1 MHELTKISKPFKSPS
16 QRDMLEAVL
25 TTAVTMRGAKL
36 DKETLSLYSGRLL
49 RESFDDVVV
58 ALEKIA
64 EMPREQYETALPDMG
79 TVLDMVRIA
88 GQSRANRAEAAKDV
102 ELIGWQ
108 CKTCRRTMSGFHPR
122 EENAA
127 AEVKYCRF
135 GARREGAKLG
145 EICGGDMTVIHR
157 GPAGEAA

>member
-25 TTAVTMRGAKL
+25 TTAGTMRGAKL

-88 GQSRANRAEAAKDV
+88 GQSRANRAEAAKD
-102 ELIGWQ
+102 
-108 CKTCRRTMSGFHPR
+108 PR